1 MIASSLAGLPAFA
14 GYFAASA
21 VLSIVFMLAYTAVT
35 PFHEIDLIRHGN
47 SAVAIQSGMGLIG
60 FSIPLASA
68 IYHSAN
74 LIDCVI
80 WGAVA
85 LLAQLFAYGIARLTV
100 PNLAEDIAKEHIAPA
115 IWLGCISIASG
126 VISAAC
132 MSY

>member
-1 MIASSLAGLPAFA
+1 MIASSLAGVPAFV
-14 GYFAASA
+14 GYFAAAA
-21 VLSIVFMLAYTAVT
+21 VLSTVFVLAYTAVT

-47 SAVAIQSGMGLIG
+47 SAVAIQIGMGLIG
-60 FSIPLASA
+60 FSLPLASA

-74 LIDCVI
+74 LIDCAI
-80 WGAVA
+80 WGTVA
-85 LLAQLFAYGIARLTV
+85 LLAQLIAYGIARLTV
-100 PNLAEDIAKEHIAPA
+100 PNLAEDIAKAHIAPA

>member
-1 MIASSLAGLPAFA
+1 
-14 GYFAASA
+14 
-21 VLSIVFMLAYTAVT
+21 
-35 PFHEIDLIRHGN
+35 
-47 SAVAIQSGMGLIG
+47 VAIQIGLGLIG
-60 FSIPLASA
+60 FSLPLASA

-80 WGAVA
+80 WGTVA
-85 LLAQLFAYGIARLTV
+85 LLTQLLAYGIARLTV
-100 PNLAEDIAKEHIAPA
+100 PNLAEEIAKAHIAPA

>member
-1 MIASSLAGLPAFA
+1 MIASSLAGVPAFV
-14 GYFAASA
+14 GYFAAAA
-21 VLSIVFMLAYTAVT
+21 VLSTVFVLAYTAVT

-47 SAVAIQSGMGLIG
+47 SAVAIQIGMGLIG
-60 FSIPLASA
+60 FSLPLASA

-74 LIDCVI
+74 LIDCAI
-80 WGAVA
+80 WGTVA
-85 LLAQLFAYGIARLTV
+85 LLAQLIAYGIARLTV
-100 PNLAEDIAKEHIAPA
+100 PNLAEDIAKADIAPA